1 MMVRVLTFYI
11 LYTCKKTKKDFYQQK
26 HLSDIIDVILVS
38 LSLTLNWFHLLFVCF
53 HCWLLTSK
61 WFTLDDDT
69 SKKALLLHTAIICIA
84 HLKFQK
90 ISTRWNHRS
99 GFYPSTFPHPVNS
112 SKNSI
117 LYWVFKLNL
126 LKSLQVFSLFV

>member
-1 MMVRVLTFYI
+1 MFFY
-11 LYTCKKTKKDFYQQK
+11 KKKQKTKKSFFNNK
-26 HLSDIIDVILVS
+26 NTWVTL
-38 LSLTLNWFHLLFVCF
+38 LTLFWCLYHKLWTDFTYCSYVSIVDFWQVSAGWK
-53 HCWLLTSK
+53 WL
-61 WFTLDDDT
+61 TLDDDT

-90 ISTRWNHRS
+90 ISSRWNHRS
-99 GFYPSTFPHPVNS
+99 GFYPSTFLHPVNG

-126 LKSLQVFSLFV
+126 LKSLQLFSLFV